1 MRHLHRR
8 REPRAA
14 ALTLLFLILSL
25 MGTQT
30 LAIEQPDYQLV
41 RNYPDFELRQ
51 YGPMLLAET
60 RVSGDFDAVGNRA
73 FRLLADYI
81 FGGNTPGEKIA
92 MTAPVSQRP
101 AAPTSGGTAQP
112 RGDYVVTF
120 MMPSRFTAETIPA
133 PNNPAVQTREE
144 PARLMAALRYS
155 GRWTWSNY
163 RNHEQ
168 RLLDAVRAAGLTPL
182 GAPVYA
188 RYNAP
193 FTPWPFRRNEVLVE
207 VSEFGGNGGEAGD

>member
-1 MRHLHRR
+1 
-8 REPRAA
+8 
-14 ALTLLFLILSL
+14 
-25 MGTQT
+25 
-30 LAIEQPDYQLV
+30 
-41 RNYPDFELRQ
+41 
-51 YGPMLLAET
+51 LAET

-73 FRLLADYI
+73 FRRLADYI
-81 FGGNTPGEKIA
+81 FGGNAPGEKIA

-101 AAPTSGGTAQP
+101 AAPASGETAEP
-112 RGDYVVTF
+112 SGDYVVTF

-133 PNNPAVQTREE
+133 PNDPAVQIREE
-144 PARLMAALRYS
+144 PARRMAALRYS

-163 RNHEQ
+163 RKHEQ

-207 VSEFGGNGGEAGD
+207 VKEPGKGVGGLGD